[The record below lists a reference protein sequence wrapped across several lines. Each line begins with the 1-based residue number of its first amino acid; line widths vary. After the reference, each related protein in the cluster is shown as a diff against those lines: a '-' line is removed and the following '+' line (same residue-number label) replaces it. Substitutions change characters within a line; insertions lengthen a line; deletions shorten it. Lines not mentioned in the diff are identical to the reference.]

1 MKNEMNLRRKL
12 YAALRKLTISWYKF
26 ILTYAQMN
34 VFVRN
39 ESNIFINQCS

>member
-26 ILTYAQMN
+26 ILTLCT
-34 VFVRN
+34 N
-39 ESNIFINQCS
+39 ERFR